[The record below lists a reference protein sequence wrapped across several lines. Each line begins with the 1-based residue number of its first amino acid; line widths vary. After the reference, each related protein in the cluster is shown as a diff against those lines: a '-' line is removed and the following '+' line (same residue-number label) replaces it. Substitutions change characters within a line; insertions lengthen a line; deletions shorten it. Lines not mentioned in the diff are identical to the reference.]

1 MSRSYTAVVIGVACR
16 GLAVVAGGQSSHQ
29 SGGFIELHRAEI
41 TDATELEVVMGL
53 IERSGRSTSTKHYH
67 PDGEFGF
74 VLAGTVTVTA
84 EGKPPSTLNSGDTF
98 YQPPGEWHIV
108 TTASEGAKTLVFR
121 IVKRGQPMVVEV
133 DQ

>member
-1 MSRSYTAVVIGVACR
+1 VNQLSAREDQGTDDTKKSEYLKANTAWNRIKN
-16 GLAVVAGGQSSHQ
+16 S
-29 SGGFIELHRAEI
+29 F
-41 TDATELEVVMGL
+41 
-53 IERSGRSTSTKHYH
+53 
-67 PDGEFGF
+67 
-74 VLAGTVTVTA
+74 
-84 EGKPPSTLNSGDTF
+84 NSGDTA